1 MNEVTVAGIVNEL
14 LFGSSAFCAMIF
26 VSIHLVRLQGTRE
39 FAVLPKIQDLH
50 TFVLGCVLS
59 AISLLSLG
67 CGADSNPAKP
77 GAEDREADQT
87 AQTMNSETSHLDQHL
102 VGIWLGDARIDQAE
116 LAARLATLPP
126 QKQTEVKSIAANFL
140 TTVMAM
146 QYTEDGNFENEV
158 EMSING
164 AAPIRDVSLG
174 TYQVLSATANAV
186 KINVN
191 EQMADG
197 SSANGERLIRFNS
210 DRSQCEVAVPL
221 GADFAGITA
230 KLVFTKQEMTSVAEN
245 PESGSNSR

>member
-1 MNEVTVAGIVNEL
+1 MNEVTATGVVSEL
-14 LFGSSAFCAMIF
+14 LFGSNGFYAMMS

-50 TFVLGCVLS
+50 TFVLGGVLS

-77 GAEDREADQT
+77 GSDAREEDQT
-87 AQTMNSETSHLDQHL
+87 AQNMNSGTSHLEQHL
-102 VGIWLGDARIDQAE
+102 VGVWLGDARIDQAE

-126 QKQTEVKSIAANFL
+126 QKQAEVKSIVANFM

-146 QYTEDGNFENEV
+146 HYTADGAFENEV

-174 TYQVLSATANAV
+174 TYQVLSATDSGL
-186 KINVN
+186 KIKVN

-197 SSANGERLIRFNS
+197 STSNSERLIRFNA

-221 GADFAGITA
+221 GADFSGITA

>member
-1 MNEVTVAGIVNEL
+1 MHCVLCDDAAFHL
-14 LFGSSAFCAMIF
+14 RFG
-26 VSIHLVRLQGTRE
+26 LQGKRE
-39 FAVLPKIQDLH
+39 FAVSPKIQVFH
-50 TFVLGCVLS
+50 TLVLGAVLS
-59 AISLLSLG
+59 TISLLSLG

-77 GAEDREADQT
+77 GPETREADQT
-87 AQTMNSETSHLDQHL
+87 AQEMNPGTSALKNHL

-116 LAARLATLPP
+116 LAARLAKLPP
-126 QKQTEVKSIAANFL
+126 EKQAEVKSIVANFM

-146 QYTEDGNFENEV
+146 HYTADGVFENEV

-174 TYQVLSATANAV
+174 TYQVLSATDSGL
-186 KINVN
+186 KIKVN

-197 SSANGERLIRFNS
+197 STSNGERLIRFNA

-221 GADFAGITA
+221 GADFVGVTA